1 MDCVSSSFQQFS
13 AVTMVIFCIQCAHPT
28 DILEPAS
35 RMLIDDSPPRIEVQ
49 ETPDEGR
56 VVSLRGAWTAANL
69 TVPAAWAALTA
80 QLNGLRGEGGPS
92 SPKAEKSSQTP
103 QRAAGRWSL
112 AGIEK
117 FDYLGAQVLWNQWG
131 HQWPAALEV
140 EPEQRAM
147 LETVEKFTVKLPPAR
162 KSSWSEPLLVLGNRL
177 LSLLDHV
184 KGLLRLLGQ
193 LLLDI
198 GRLVRRP
205 HQGPWRDFSGHLFHF
220 GATALPITALVGFLI
235 GVVLAYLISQQLR
248 QFGADAFIVD
258 ILGISLIREL
268 GPVLA
273 AILIAGRSGSAIT
286 AQIGVMR
293 VTEEL
298 DAMRVMGIARGFR
311 LVMPRALAL
320 ALVMPLIS
328 VWTTLA
334 ALLGGMLAADIS
346 MGVTPSFF
354 INALPAA
361 VKVSNLTLATA
372 KSTVFGLLIALVG
385 CHYGLRVKPNTESL
399 GQGTTASVV
408 TSITVVILVDA
419 LFAVLFKN
427 VGI

>member
-1 MDCVSSSFQQFS
+1 MPTEDSS
-13 AVTMVIFCIQCAHPT
+13 
-28 DILEPAS
+28 
-35 RMLIDDSPPRIEVQ
+35 PRIDVQ
-49 ETPDEGR
+49 DAPDGQR
-56 VVSLRGAWTAANL
+56 LLLRGAWTAADL
-69 TVPAAWAALTA
+69 TGKPAWDALTA
-80 QLNGLRGEGGPS
+80 QLAGLPGAGGQ
-92 SPKAEKSSQTP
+92 AEWDLGP
-103 QRAAGRWSL
+103 V
-112 AGIEK
+112 EK
-117 FDYLGAQVLWNQWG
+117 LDYLGAQVLWNHWG
-131 HQWPAALEV
+131 RAWPARLQI
-140 EPEQRAM
+140 EPGQRAM
-147 LETVEKFTVKLPPAR
+147 LETVAEFTVSPPKMRPPDWRA
-162 KSSWSEPLLVLGNRL
+162 PLLLLGGRL
-177 LSLLDHV
+177 LGLLDHV
-184 KGLLRLLGQ
+184 KGLVQLVGQ

-198 GRLVRRP
+198 GRLIRRP
-205 HQGPWRDFSGHLFHF
+205 QQGPWRDLSGHLYHI

-248 QFGADAFIVD
+248 KFGADAFIVN

-298 DAMRVMGIARGFR
+298 DAMRVMGIAQGFR

-320 ALVMPLIS
+320 AVVMPLIS
-328 VWTTLA
+328 VWTTIA

-346 MGVTPSFF
+346 MGITPSFF
-354 INALPAA
+354 IEQLPAA
-361 VKVSNLTLATA
+361 VDVANLTLATA
-372 KSTVFGLLIALVG
+372 KSVVFGVLIALVG

-419 LFAVLFKN
+419 LFAVLFKG

>member
-1 MDCVSSSFQQFS
+1 M
-13 AVTMVIFCIQCAHPT
+13 
-28 DILEPAS
+28 E
-35 RMLIDDSPPRIEVQ
+35 DSTPRIEQ
-49 ETPDEGR
+49 QDTPQGR
-56 VVSLRGAWTAANL
+56 LYVVRGAWTAADL
-69 TVPAAWAALTA
+69 TGEEVWQALTA
-80 QLNGLRGEGGPS
+80 QLQSLGGRTDTS
-92 SPKAEKSSQTP
+92 
-103 QRAAGRWSL
+103 AAWDL
-112 AGIEK
+112 EAVHK
-117 FDYLGAQVLWNQWG
+117 LDHLGAQVLWNHWG
-131 HQWPAALEV
+131 RSWPAQIKA
-140 EPEQRAM
+140 EPSQRAV
-147 LETVEKFTVKLPPAR
+147 LETVAKFNIEASPKPR
-162 KSSWSEPLLVLGNRL
+162 KIDWSGPFILLGTRVLRL
-177 LSLLDHV
+177 ADHL
-184 KGLLRLLGQ
+184 KGLVRLIGQ

-198 GRLVRRP
+198 IRLIKHP
-205 HQGPWRDFSGHLFHF
+205 QEGPWRDLSGHLFHI

-248 QFGADAFIVD
+248 QFGADAFIVN

-320 ALVMPLIS
+320 AVVMPLIS
-328 VWTTLA
+328 VWTTIA
-334 ALLGGMLAADIS
+334 ALLGGMLAASVS
-346 MGVTPSFF
+346 MVITPSYF
-354 INALPAA
+354 INSLPAA
-361 VKVSNLTLATA
+361 VDVANLSLATA
-372 KSTVFGLLIALVG
+372 KSVVFGILIALIG

-419 LFAVLFKN
+419 LFAVLFKS